1 MKSINSNSTLEG
13 LDLSIIQKILRSGA
27 SGSVILRAFG
37 YFLRFFLGVTLAR
50 MLGPEIFGMY
60 SYAIAI
66 VALVSIIGI
75 LGMDQ
80 IPSRFLGEY
89 LENKEWGL
97 VKGLVNSS
105 QQMVLVA
112 AIAIT
117 FVIGLFIY
125 IFPRNLSDTEVLSIL
140 IILGSVPLVALSQT
154 RQALCRGMHHP
165 ILAQIPENI
174 IYPGLIIILIFFYR
188 YVYPVSDLNLITIS
202 LINVFSW
209 AVVWLIGLALLR
221 ISMPSLV
228 KLANPK
234 NERKRWM
241 SMTPAIILST
251 GSYIILSKSDIIILQ
266 ALTTSK
272 DMGIYVAAA
281 RGSELIQLMY
291 EAVTLAGVSIF
302 SSLYTINNRE
312 KITAFISLVSRYI
325 FFGTLP
331 VYVFFMYNVEWLLGL
346 FGPEY
351 IEGSQVFYIL
361 TTSYFISSIGGMV
374 IPMMYIIGRQKEA
387 AFIILVYALINII
400 LSLVLVS
407 YFGAVGAAWSFG
419 ASLIFM
425 KATFMFRLYKIKGY
439 ICLPFLFRTNNS

>member
-1 MKSINSNSTLEG
+1 VKNINSNTTLEG
-13 LDLSIIQKILRSGA
+13 LDLSSIKKILSAGA

-37 YFLRFFLGVTLAR
+37 NLLRFFLAVTLAR

-80 IPSRFLGEY
+80 IPSRFLGDY

-105 QQMVLVA
+105 QQMVLIASILITLVA
-112 AIAIT
+112 
-117 FVIGLFIY
+117 GLFIY
-125 IFPRNLSDTEVLSIL
+125 IYPRNLSDTEVLSIL

-174 IYPGLIIILIFFYR
+174 IYPSLIIILIFFYR
-188 YVYPVSDLNLITIS
+188 HIYPVSDLNLITVS
-202 LINVFSW
+202 LINIFSW
-209 AVVWLIGLALLR
+209 AAVWLIGLALLR
-221 ISMPSLV
+221 ISIPSLV

-234 NERKRWM
+234 NERRRWI

-266 ALTTSK
+266 ALATSK

-281 RGSELIQLMY
+281 RGSELIQFMY

-302 SSLYTINNRE
+302 SSLYAINNQE

-331 VYVFFMYNVEWLLGL
+331 VYVFFIYSAEWLLGF

-351 IEGSQVFYIL
+351 VEGYQVFYIL
-361 TTSYFISSIGGMV
+361 TTSYFISSIGGIV
-374 IPMMYIIGRQKEA
+374 IPMMYVIGRQKEA

-400 LSLVLVS
+400 LSLVLVN

>member
-1 MKSINSNSTLEG
+1 VKSINSNSTLEG

-37 YFLRFFLGVTLAR
+37 HFLRFFLGVTLAR

-112 AIAIT
+112 AIVIT
-117 FVIGLFIY
+117 FVTGLFIY

-174 IYPGLIIILIFFYR
+174 IYPGLIIILIFF
-188 YVYPVSDLNLITIS
+188 L
-202 LINVFSW
+202 
-209 AVVWLIGLALLR
+209 
-221 ISMPSLV
+221 
-228 KLANPK
+228 
-234 NERKRWM
+234 
-241 SMTPAIILST
+241 
-251 GSYIILSKSDIIILQ
+251 
-266 ALTTSK
+266 
-272 DMGIYVAAA
+272 
-281 RGSELIQLMY
+281 
-291 EAVTLAGVSIF
+291 
-302 SSLYTINNRE
+302 
-312 KITAFISLVSRYI
+312 
-325 FFGTLP
+325 
-331 VYVFFMYNVEWLLGL
+331 
-346 FGPEY
+346 
-351 IEGSQVFYIL
+351 
-361 TTSYFISSIGGMV
+361 
-374 IPMMYIIGRQKEA
+374 
-387 AFIILVYALINII
+387 
-400 LSLVLVS
+400 
-407 YFGAVGAAWSFG
+407 
-419 ASLIFM
+419 
-425 KATFMFRLYKIKGY
+425 
-439 ICLPFLFRTNNS
+439 